1 MKRVLAGA
9 VWSLL
14 PALLLAQSLGDV
26 AKKEKERRRNNDAP
40 VRSFTNEDVSAPE
53 ESSVDDSVSSTPEA
67 PTAEPLD
74 FPPQPATGSTAAAPP
89 FRLEDRRGRRVSL
102 SDFRGQVVLLDFW
115 ATWCGPCRASMPK
128 VERLHKRFR
137 ARGLRVIGVNIEGMS
152 DEVLGYIDDGGY
164 SFLFL
169 FDDGNWKSD
178 VTRSYGVTSI
188 PRSYLIDRQGRIVY
202 SGHPESLSEALVE
215 ANLQ

>member
-14 PALLLAQSLGDV
+14 PALLFAQSLGDV
-26 AKKEKERRRNNDAP
+26 AKKEKERRRDNDAP
-40 VRSFTNEDVSAPE
+40 VRSFTNEDVSAPNE
-53 ESSVDDSVSSTPEA
+53 PLVDDSVSLAPEA
-67 PTAEPLD
+67 LTTESLD
-74 FPPQPATGSTAAAPP
+74 FPQQPAGSAAAAPP
-89 FRLEDRRGRRVSL
+89 FSLVDRRGRRVSL
-102 SDFRGQVVLLDFW
+102 SDFRDQVILLDFW
-115 ATWCGPCRASMPK
+115 ATWCTPCRASMPK

-137 ARGLRVIGVNIEGMS
+137 ARGLQVVGVNIEGMS

-188 PRSYLIDRQGRIVY
+188 PRSYLIDRHGQIVY
-202 SGHPESLSEALVE
+202 SGHPDSLSEALVE
-215 ANLQ
+215 ASLQ

>member
-9 VWSLL
+9 VWLLL
-14 PALLLAQSLGDV
+14 PALLFAQSLGDV
-26 AKKEKERRRNNDAP
+26 AKKEKERRRNNEAP
-40 VRSFTNEDVSAPE
+40 VRSFSNEDVSAPDGP
-53 ESSVDDSVSSTPEA
+53 SVDDSVSSAPKA

-74 FPPQPATGSTAAAPP
+74 MPLRPSADSTTAAPS
-89 FRLEDRRGRRVSL
+89 FSLEDRRGRRVPL
-102 SDFRGQVVLLDFW
+102 SDFRDQVVLLDFW
-115 ATWCGPCRASMPK
+115 ATWCAPCRASMPK

-137 ARGLRVIGVNIEGMS
+137 ARGLQVVGVNIEGRS

-188 PRSYLIDRQGRIVY
+188 PRSYLIDRRGQIVY
-202 SGHPESLSEALVE
+202 SGHPDSLSEALVE
-215 ANLQ
+215 ASLQ